1 GHRVQ
6 HRQCRDH
13 YGQPAEHTHWQR
25 FRNFLRAICHGH
37 WTDCNI
43 RARRGCRIDLVGFRR
58 DLHTTTTDPAIFRAI
73 HTHRPLLIKTLVVTA
88 AVLAGFLAGYNTALV
103 AVAGSA
109 ALLVTRRVRPRKV
122 YAAIDWD
129 LLMLFIGLF
138 VVVGAGERAGI
149 DRMVLDVLRPLGV
162 A

>member
-1 GHRVQ
+1 SNIGSAATITGNPQNIVI
-6 HRQCRDH
+6 
-13 YGQPAEHTHWQR
+13 GSVSGISFAR
-25 FRNFLRAICHGH
+25 FATAIGPIAIFGLAVDAALI
-37 WTDCNI
+37 W
-43 RARRGCRIDLVGFRR
+43 LVFRR
-58 DLHTTTTDPAIFRAI
+58 DLHTTTTDPATFRAI
-73 HTHRPLLIKTLVVTA
+73 HPHRPLLIKTLVVTA

-138 VVVGAGERAGI
+138 VIVGAGERAGI